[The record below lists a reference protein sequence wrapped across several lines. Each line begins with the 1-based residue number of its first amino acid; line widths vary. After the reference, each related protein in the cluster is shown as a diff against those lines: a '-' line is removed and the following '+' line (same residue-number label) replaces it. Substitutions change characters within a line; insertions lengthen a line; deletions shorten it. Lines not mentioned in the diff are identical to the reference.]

1 MSVPFPVVVAS
12 ALVVLGLAGAGVVV
26 GLRRRALGP
35 GVFYLLG
42 GVLVLM
48 LAIAALV
55 ALRQR

>member
-35 GVFYLLG
+35 GGFTCW
-42 GVLVLM
+42 
-48 LAIAALV
+48 AAFWC
-55 ALRQR
+55 